1 MPAQDILAW
10 ARTKPTG
17 RAVIYQDQ
25 ALTYAEFAN
34 CLTQS
39 ARFFKNYPLEPG
51 RTAVIVIDNLLV
63 CWLALFALRGLG
75 LDTITVQSLEQARA
89 LRVRNVACVVFA
101 ESERSKIGTDRE
113 LDGAPTI
120 IFADEFILRARGVSS
135 SPAGLFADRIGGH
148 FLYTSGT
155 TGTYKRLL
163 FEADSAERG
172 SGVTDRELSLNP
184 ETIYHNLF
192 FPPFTGAGFKWPL
205 FVWQRGGCV
214 IFDQRGEALLDIF
227 NHDITV
233 TVAVPAMLEKLL
245 TLLEQHPRPRG
256 NFRLFTGGSFV
267 SRQLAERVRDLV
279 TPDVTVLYSSSEC
292 STMAGAKFNTVEDL
306 VWLTPAQGRTLK
318 IVREDGSIC
327 GIDEEGDLG
336 VLVTEHDRQGYADD
350 PETTARV
357 FRDGYF
363 FPGDMAV
370 RRADGKIRI
379 LGRTQ
384 DVINVG
390 GFKLATAPL
399 ELEIGQYLGAR
410 AVCLLATQTAAGE
423 NDLVVAVEA
432 DTDPTPVQVARIKA
446 HFESAPTRIVRMANF
461 PRGSSAMQKV
471 DRRALRKLVFED

>member
-1 MPAQDILAW
+1 LPAQDILAW
-10 ARTKPTG
+10 ARTKPNG
-17 RAVIYQDQ
+17 RAVVYQDQ

-39 ARFFKNYPLEPG
+39 ARFFKSYPLEPG
-51 RTAVIVIDNLLV
+51 STAVIVIDNLLV
-63 CWLALFALRGLG
+63 CWLTLFALRGLG

-101 ESERSKIGTDRE
+101 ERERDKIGTDRE

-120 IFADEFILRARGVSS
+120 IFPDAFILRARGVSS

-148 FLYTSGT
+148 YLYTSGT

-245 TLLEQHPRPRG
+245 TLLEQHPRRRG

-267 SRQLAERVRDLV
+267 SHRLAERVRDLV

-336 VLVTEHDRQGYADD
+336 VLVTEHDRRGYADD
-350 PETTARV
+350 PLIPVSWGELIDKITILEIKAMRIPDAEAKARV
-357 FRDGYF
+357 S
-363 FPGDMAV
+363 
-370 RRADGKIRI
+370 
-379 LGRTQ
+379 TE
-384 DVINVG
+384 
-390 GFKLATAPL
+390 LA
-399 ELEIGQYLGAR
+399 
-410 AVCLLATQTAAGE
+410 LL
-423 NDLVVAVEA
+423 L
-432 DTDPTPVQVARIKA
+432 QVAGNILETSPRIAELK
-446 HFESAPTRIVRMANF
+446 
-461 PRGSSAMQKV
+461 
-471 DRRALRKLVFED
+471 DALRSTNDRLWDVEDRLRLKERDQAFDAEFVELARSVYRLNDQRFLQKREMDRCQSSTFSEQKYFSSGGW